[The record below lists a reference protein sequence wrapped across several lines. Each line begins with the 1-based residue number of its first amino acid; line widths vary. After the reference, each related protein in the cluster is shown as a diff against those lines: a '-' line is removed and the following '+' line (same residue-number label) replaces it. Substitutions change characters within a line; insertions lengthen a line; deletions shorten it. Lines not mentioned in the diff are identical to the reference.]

1 MLTAMDRI
9 PGRPLL
15 FLFLV
20 LGGWIGGR
28 ALNGG
33 LEPAYQILPSPKAA
47 TLAAPLSN
55 VPLVPQQWQTASPI
69 PELFAENPHQIPA
82 HKIART
88 LSYSHSSAALPWA
101 AEGQP
106 PGISLLK
113 RVAPAESP
121 INLRGTTPRP
131 QVLGTEAGSNSS
143 VARIGPDVTA
153 TGQNH
158 GKRVSVYAYGFWRA
172 SGTPVRSGLAP
183 APQYGGSQAGLI
195 AKWDPIGA
203 AQVGPALLV
212 RTSFA
217 PSGNQR
223 EIAMGITWQAIKD
236 IPVSLTVERRFR
248 WPEPDAFSGYLSGG
262 IDNVKLVGPAKL
274 QVFAQGGYLA
284 GKSKTGFFDIQSRA
298 NLPVADIGKTQLFA
312 GTGIWA
318 GGQRGGSR
326 LDIGPSFETVI
337 PVAQTSLRLSADWR
351 FRVAG
356 RASPASG
363 PTLTVSSGF

>member
-1 MLTAMDRI
+1 MDRI

-15 FLFLV
+15 FLLLV

-28 ALNGG
+28 VLNGEFG
-33 LEPAYQILPSPKAA
+33 TAYHILPPKKTAG
-47 TLAAPLSN
+47 LAASQTHGAH
-55 VPLVPQQWQTASPI
+55 VSQHGQTASPL
-69 PELFAENPHQIPA
+69 PGLFAENPHQIPA
-82 HKIART
+82 HKIARS

-143 VARIGPDVTA
+143 AASIGTNVAV

-158 GKRVSVYAYGFWRA
+158 GKRVSVYAYGYWRA

-203 AQVGPALLV
+203 AQDGPALLV

-312 GTGIWA
+312 GSGIWA
-318 GGQRGGSR
+318 GGQRDGSR
-326 LDIGPSFETVI
+326 LDIGPSLETVI
-337 PVAQTSLRLSADWR
+337 PVAQTTLRISADWR